1 LRSIDTLINWFIS
14 DNEEM
19 NETNLKALNL
29 VLSNVEKLDLLI
41 KGILDYSSI
50 DKQQTDNRI
59 IDLNLLVDEILT
71 TIHVSEHVDVSKKTQ
86 LPQLLGND
94 FRFKQ
99 LFQNLIQNA
108 INIMTK
114 KNFNRNRAFRK

>member
-1 LRSIDTLINWFIS
+1 
-14 DNEEM
+14 M

-59 IDLNLLVDEILT
+59 IDLNLLVD
-71 TIHVSEHVDVSKKTQ
+71 
-86 LPQLLGND
+86 D
-94 FRFKQ
+94 FNYYSCF
-99 LFQNLIQNA
+99 
-108 INIMTK
+108 
-114 KNFNRNRAFRK
+114 

>member
-1 LRSIDTLINWFIS
+1 
-14 DNEEM
+14 M
-19 NETNLKALNL
+19 

-50 DKQQTDNRI
+50 DKQQTDNGI

-94 FRFKQ
+94 FRISNNYFK
-99 LFQNLIQNA
+99 I
-108 INIMTK
+108 
-114 KNFNRNRAFRK
+114 